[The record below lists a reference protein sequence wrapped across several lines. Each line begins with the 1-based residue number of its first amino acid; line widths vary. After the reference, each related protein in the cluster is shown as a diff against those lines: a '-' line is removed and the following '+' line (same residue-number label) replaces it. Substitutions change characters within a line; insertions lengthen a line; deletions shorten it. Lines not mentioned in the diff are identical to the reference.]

1 MIYCFILIGIL
12 FAGVVVLTF
21 LLQEARS
28 KLKFQLAKA
37 EFLENAEAKLKET
50 FSALSF
56 ESLQKS
62 HQTFLELAGE
72 NFAKFHMQSKGELDK
87 KEHSILKLVQP
98 VQESL
103 VKLDDGLKKLEKE
116 RRGEQEIIKEQMRA
130 MNEAE
135 KALRQET
142 ANLVSA
148 LRKPDVRGMWGEI
161 QLKRVIEMAGMLNY
175 CDFFE
180 QQVFTGDEG
189 RLRPD
194 VVIRLP
200 GSRNIVIDAKSPFE
214 AFLEANQATDE
225 KIRLEKLQTH
235 ARHLRTHIMQLSK
248 KSYWSHF
255 DQVPE
260 FVILF
265 LPAEIFFSSAL
276 QQDPSLIE
284 LGADQGVIIATPTS
298 LIGLLRAVAYGWKQD
313 QFSKNALE
321 ISQLG
326 KELYKRVYDMT
337 KHFSSMGKSLGNAV
351 DSYNKAMGTL
361 ERRVLVS
368 ARRFKE
374 FGAAADSIDLEPAE
388 FLDHLPKTSAL
399 IPSETEEI

>member
-1 MIYCFILIGIL
+1 MIYCLILIGLL
-12 FAGVVVLTF
+12 FVGVVVLTF

-200 GSRNIVIDAKSPFE
+200 GNRNIVIDAKSPFE

-225 KIRLEKLQTH
+225 KIRVEKLQTH
-235 ARHLRTHIMQLSK
+235 AKHLRTHIMQLSK

-284 LGADQGVIIATPTS
+284 LGADQGVIIATPTT

-337 KHFSSMGKSLGNAV
+337 KHFSSMGKSLGSAV

-388 FLDHLPKTSAL
+388 FLDHIPKTSPL
-399 IPSETEEI
+399 IPSEIEEV